1 MFHTRLGCS
10 SISFRHQDLPAA
22 LRTIGGLGFEEIDL
36 GALPGVCNHV
46 PYDLDAD
53 AITAVAADVAASGL
67 RVRSVNG
74 DIGDL
79 NAALDAD
86 RQAARDLHL
95 DALLTLT
102 AKTGAKALVLPCG
115 ALNHEPVR
123 SLEEDLDTIAA
134 QLVRAGERAAEFGV
148 ELWTESLHFLRFCW
162 NLERA
167 ERLAHRLA
175 GSGVGVV
182 MDFSHIV
189 ASGEDPLEYIER
201 HQGRITHV
209 HLRDAVPG
217 NINLSIG
224 NGRADF
230 AAGLRSLAARGYSGH
245 FSLELETRDVTHD
258 ERPAAA
264 AQAAS
269 LITDLI
275 RPRTPAGDPNHPRNL
290 NNRQGA
296 S

>member
-1 MFHTRLGCS
+1 MFHSRLGCS
-10 SISFRHQDLPAA
+10 SISFRHQDLPTA
-22 LRTIGGLGFEEIDL
+22 LRTMAGLGFNEIDL
-36 GALPGVCNHV
+36 GALPGVCDHV
-46 PYDLDAD
+46 PYELNAD
-53 AITAVAADVAASGL
+53 AVSAVASDVAASGL

-79 NAALDAD
+79 NAVLDAD
-86 RQAARDLHL
+86 RQAERERHL

-115 ALNHEPVR
+115 ALSHEPVR
-123 SLEEDLDTIAA
+123 SLEEDLDAVAA
-134 QLVRAGERAAEFGV
+134 QLIRAGERAAEFGV

-167 ERLAHRLA
+167 ELLAGRLAESR
-175 GSGVGVV
+175 VGIV

-189 ASGEDPLEYIER
+189 AAGEDPLDYLTR
-201 HQGRITHV
+201 HKGRIAHV

-224 NGRADF
+224 NGQADF
-230 AAGLRSLAARGYSGH
+230 AAGLRALAAQGYAGH
-245 FSLELETRDVTHD
+245 FSLELETRDITHD

-264 AQAAS
+264 AKAAS
-269 LITDLI
+269 FITDLI
-275 RPRTPAGDPNHPRNL
+275 
-290 NNRQGA
+290 
-296 S
+296 

>member
-1 MFHTRLGCS
+1 MFHSRLGCS
-10 SISFRHQDLPAA
+10 SISFRHQDLPTA
-22 LRTIGGLGFEEIDL
+22 LRTIAGLGFGEIDL
-36 GALPGVCNHV
+36 GALPGVCDHV
-46 PYDLDAD
+46 PYELDAD
-53 AITAVAADVAASGL
+53 AVSAVAEEVAASGL

-79 NAALDAD
+79 NAVLDAGQ
-86 RQAARDLHL
+86 QAKRDSHL
-95 DALLTLT
+95 TALLTLT

-123 SLEEDLDTIAA
+123 SLEEDLDAVAA
-134 QLVRAGERAAEFGV
+134 QLIRAAERAAEFGV

-167 ERLAHRLA
+167 EMLAQRLV
-175 GSGVGVV
+175 GSGVGIV

-189 ASGEDPLEYIER
+189 AAGEDPLEYLAR
-201 HQGRITHV
+201 HEGRIAHV

-224 NGRADF
+224 NGQADF
-230 AAGLRSLAARGYSGH
+230 ASGLRALAAQGYTGH

-264 AQAAS
+264 TKAAS
-269 LITDLI
+269 FITDLI
-275 RPRTPAGDPNHPRNL
+275 
-290 NNRQGA
+290 
-296 S
+296 

>member
-1 MFHTRLGCS
+1 MFNSRLGCS

-22 LRTIGGLGFEEIDL
+22 LRTISGLGFEEIDL
-36 GALPGVCNHV
+36 GALPGVCDHV
-46 PYDLDAD
+46 PYSLDQA
-53 AITAVAADVAASGL
+53 AVSAVTAEVAASGL

-79 NAALDAD
+79 NAVLDAD
-86 RQAARDLHL
+86 ASEARERHL
-95 DALLTLT
+95 EALLTL
-102 AKTGAKALVLPCG
+102 AAGTGAKALVLPCG
-115 ALNHEPVR
+115 ALSHEPVR
-123 SLEEDLDTIAA
+123 SLREDLDLIAA
-134 QLVRAGERAAEFGV
+134 QLTHAAQRAAEFGV

-167 ERLAHRLA
+167 ELLARRLA
-175 GSGVGVV
+175 GTGVGIV

-189 ASGEDPLEYIER
+189 AAGEDPLEYLER
-201 HQGRITHV
+201 HQGRISHV

-224 NGRADF
+224 NGQADF
-230 AAGLRSLAARGYSGH
+230 AAGLRALAAGGYTGH

-264 AQAAS
+264 AKAAS
-269 LITDLI
+269 FITDLI
-275 RPRTPAGDPNHPRNL
+275 
-290 NNRQGA
+290 
-296 S
+296 

>member
-1 MFHTRLGCS
+1 MFNSRLGCS
-10 SISFRHQDLPAA
+10 SISFRHQDLSTA

-36 GALPGVCNHV
+36 GALPGVCDHV
-46 PYDLDAD
+46 PFDLDSD
-53 AITAVAADVAASGL
+53 AVTAVSAEVAASGL

-79 NAALDAD
+79 NAVLDAGQ
-86 RQAARDLHL
+86 QAARGRHL

-102 AKTGAKALVLPCG
+102 ANTGAKALVLPCG
-115 ALNHEPVR
+115 ALGHDPVR
-123 SLEEDLDTIAA
+123 STDEDLDTIAA
-134 QLVRAGERAAEFGV
+134 QLIHAGQRAAGFGV

-167 ERLAHRLA
+167 ELLARRLA
-175 GSGVGVV
+175 GSGVGIV

-189 ASGEDPLEYIER
+189 AAGEDPLDYIRR
-201 HQGRITHV
+201 HEGLIAHV

-224 NGRADF
+224 NGDADF
-230 AAGLRSLAARGYSGH
+230 ASGLRSLAAGGYTGH
-245 FSLELETRDVTHD
+245 FSLELETRDITHE

-264 AQAAS
+264 AKAAS
-269 LITDLI
+269 FITDLI
-275 RPRTPAGDPNHPRNL
+275 
-290 NNRQGA
+290 
-296 S
+296 

>member
-1 MFHTRLGCS
+1 MFNSRLGCS
-10 SISFRHQDLPAA
+10 SISFRHQDLSTA
-22 LRTIGGLGFEEIDL
+22 LRTISGLGFEEIDL
-36 GALPGVCNHV
+36 GALPGVCDHV
-46 PYDLDAD
+46 PYGLDAD
-53 AITAVAADVAASGL
+53 AVTAVTAEVAASGL

-79 NAALDAD
+79 NAVLDAGQ
-86 RQAARDLHL
+86 QAARDLHL

-102 AKTGAKALVLPCG
+102 ANTGAKALVLPCG
-115 ALNHEPVR
+115 ALGHEPVR
-123 SLEEDLDTIAA
+123 SVDGDLDEIAA
-134 QLVRAGERAAEFGV
+134 QLTRAGQRAAEFGV

-167 ERLAHRLA
+167 ELLAGRLG
-175 GSGVGVV
+175 GSGVGIV

-189 ASGEDPLEYIER
+189 AAGEDPREYIER
-201 HQGRITHV
+201 HQGRIAHV

-224 NGRADF
+224 NGHADF
-230 AAGLRSLAARGYSGH
+230 AAGLRSLAGRGYAGH

-264 AQAAS
+264 AKAAS
-269 LITDLI
+269 FITDLI
-275 RPRTPAGDPNHPRNL
+275 
-290 NNRQGA
+290 
-296 S
+296 